1 MADNKNAA
9 VRKLEEAA
17 AETRRLEDEKA
28 RAELEIKDGWTGETM
43 GRYQAAAVALD
54 NARNRERI
62 TRQEIEHGR
71 RWNVR
76 GRVKMAELWRRRRRL
91 EEART
96 WKLAFMWAA
105 STADHLAD
113 ETARAALELEQLQG
127 AGRVA
132 SESLPGAEERYR
144 KLVLKLEEMQAIER
158 ALERQVLRG
167 RRWRKVWGAV
177 RRAVRRAAAWA
188 LLRLLKKI
196 RVVGA

>member
-96 WKLAFMWAA
+96 WQLA
-105 STADHLAD
+105 LC
-113 ETARAALELEQLQG
+113 
-127 AGRVA
+127 GRRVR
-132 SESLPGAEERYR
+132 PMTWRMR
-144 KLVLKLEEMQAIER
+144 R
-158 ALERQVLRG
+158 RG
-167 RRWRKVWGAV
+167 RRWSWSSFRGRGGWPARACRGGRKVSEAGIEVGGDAGD
-177 RRAVRRAAAWA
+177 RA
-188 LLRLLKKI
+188 
-196 RVVGA
+196 GT